1 MRGKFQKINLQGYQK
16 KTWCL
21 PQHPAF
27 QPQKSGKVRV
37 AFDGAATFKAKVFNS
52 ELHTGP
58 DLVLLVSSK
67 IPESQNHIRC

>member
-1 MRGKFQKINLQGYQK
+1 MRRICSATTRKQLKETFK
-16 KTWCL
+16 
-21 PQHPAF
+21 
-27 QPQKSGKVRV
+27 
-37 AFDGAATFKAKVFNS
+37 ATFKGKVFNS